1 MGLKP
6 GPSRRRGEAPVNG
19 PAMSGTGAMSGPG
32 LKAYL
37 AREGEK
43 VEAALTA
50 ALERVEP
57 KIPAEFFPAIRHG
70 VTSGGKRLRPILCV
84 AAFRAAG
91 GVGEGIYGV
100 AVSLELIHAY
110 SLIHDDLPCMDDAE
124 LRRGEPTTHR
134 VHGEAAAVVAGAL
147 LIPAAALQA
156 WEAAGEM
163 GLGEEEKRLLV
174 AELSR
179 ASGGGGMVGGQLLD
193 LLGEERSLSEPELDD
208 LHRRKTGALLRAS
221 LRMGGLA
228 AGAKE
233 AQLQALDRYGEMVG
247 LAFQVADDILDATS
261 TAESLGK
268 IPSDADLGKS
278 TYVALF
284 GLEEASRRA
293 GELVEEAV
301 GALERGGLEAPELV
315 ALAHYIVDR
324 KK

>member
-1 MGLKP
+1 MG
-6 GPSRRRGEAPVNG
+6 G
-19 PAMSGTGAMSGPG
+19 PAMGGPE

-37 AREGEK
+37 AREGER
-43 VEAALTA
+43 VEVALSA

-57 KIPAEFFPAIRHG
+57 KIPAEFFPAVRHG
-70 VTSGGKRLRPILCV
+70 VKSGGKRLRPILCV
-84 AAFRAAG
+84 AAYRATG
-91 GVGEGIYGV
+91 GLEEGIYGV

-134 VHGEAAAVVAGAL
+134 VHGEEAAMVAGAL

-156 WEAAGEM
+156 WEGAAEI
-163 GLGEEEKRLLV
+163 GLGDDEKRLLV

-179 ASGGGGMVGGQLLD
+179 AAGGGGMVGGQVLD
-193 LLGEERSLSEPELDD
+193 LLGEERSLSAPELDE

-228 AGAKE
+228 AGAPDS
-233 AQLQALDRYGEMVG
+233 QLQALDRYGEMVG

-261 TAESLGK
+261 TAQDLGK

-284 GLEEASRRA
+284 GLEEASRKA
-293 GELVEEAV
+293 QELVEEAV